1 MARSWLTCLLALLV
15 AMQSVIAMAA
25 DHQVHVTESQ
35 HIVFTYI
42 DEQALSHESSHCE
55 NQGFQTETDKKP
67 DSLLSTFECP
77 HCCHTHTYLSDY
89 FAPTVVDFL
98 DNGNSNYAFTDL
110 SFLISPD
117 HRPPR
122 S

>member
-1 MARSWLTCLLALLV
+1 MVRFWSTCLLALLV
-15 AMQSVIAMAA
+15 AMQSVFAMAV
-25 DHQVHVTESQ
+25 DHQVHMTESQ
-35 HIVFTYI
+35 HIVFSEV

-55 NQGFQTETDKKP
+55 NKNLKSEKDKES
-67 DSLLSTFECP
+67 DSLLSTLDCP
-77 HCCHTHTYLSDY
+77 HCCHTHTNLSDN
-89 FAPTVVDFL
+89 FSPAQVDFL
-98 DNGNSNYAFTDL
+98 DNGNSNYIFTDL